1 MRELAPRAAA
11 TAHEPEPPS
20 SPDRTRDAD
29 WHPTSLGEAMARV
42 IATPSSVSSSPDG
55 PRSSRIQRAA
65 ASSVAVPGTEPE
77 VGADER
83 SATSRVQRANNVPA
97 EPVTPIVVPRIQ
109 RATGA
114 GDTDIIRRA
123 NAFYSDQ
130 PKAERKD
137 TPLQTIKSN
146 LAGDGISESQVVKH
160 WQNDDNLEIAQT
172 AKKSLTRPDMGSI
185 ERPVESSAWLDTPNQ
200 EQGSRKDPAWIS
212 AIGNLGTVEDQV
224 LGETPKKYNGG
235 HLIAW
240 EFLNDAANVPGNI
253 APQADIQNQ
262 ALFRRIERTLMEA
275 ITSGDAGGVEL
286 SVYTPYNHD
295 EYTVTYRELFE
306 RKVLTDEDI
315 RSSLETRDL
324 LDKKLTFA
332 QMAPD
337 TYNTYFLTQTS
348 SAEPVK
354 SDAREQRLGIESK
367 TLGDYSTETSDALI
381 RQAGL
386 GPLTILASNYDAD
399 EKKQVATPFAH
410 IVYLNHR
417 THPPSESAPQG
428 TLDDLPA
435 ARSDDADADALR
447 ALEWMETHIDLCVE
461 VQLELQTKFG
471 YSSAQAFDAIIGA
484 LMKN

>member
-1 MRELAPRAAA
+1 MREFAPRDAE
-11 TAHEPEPPS
+11 TARDADPPS

-29 WHPTSLGEAMARV
+29 WHLTSLDDAVARV
-42 IATPSSVSSSPDG
+42 VAAPSPVSSSSDAT
-55 PRSSRIQRAA
+55 RSSRIQRSSA
-65 ASSVAVPGTEPE
+65 ASSVAATRTEPD
-77 VGADER
+77 VGADEG
-83 SATSRVQRANNVPA
+83 SGSQRVQRAVNVPA
-97 EPVTPIVVPRIQ
+97 EPATPVVPRIQ

-114 GDTDIIRRA
+114 ADTAIIRRA
-123 NAFYSDQ
+123 NAFYSGQ
-130 PKAERKD
+130 PKAERKE
-137 TPLQTIKSN
+137 TPLQTIKSS
-146 LAGDGISESQVVKH
+146 LAGDGIPERQVVEH
-160 WQNDDNLEIAQT
+160 WQNDANLRIAET
-172 AKKSLTRPDMGSI
+172 AKKSLTSPAMGSI

-200 EQGSRKDPAWIS
+200 EKGKRKDPPWIS

-224 LGETPKKYNGG
+224 LGEAPQKYNGG

-253 APQADIQNQ
+253 APQADTQNQ

-295 EYTVTYRELFE
+295 EYTVTYRQLFE

-315 RSSLETRDL
+315 RSSLERRDL

-354 SDAREQRLGIESK
+354 SDAREQRLGIESRA
-367 TLGDYSTETSDALI
+367 LGDYSTETSDALI

-386 GPLTILASNYDAD
+386 GPLTILASNYDPK

-417 THPPSESAPQG
+417 THPPSQSAPKG

-435 ARSDDADADALR
+435 ARSDDADDGALR
-447 ALEWMETHIDLCVE
+447 ALQWMETHLDLCVE
-461 VQLELQTKFG
+461 VQLGLQTEFG
-471 YSSAQAFDAIIGA
+471 YSSAEAFDAILGA
-484 LMKN
+484 LMKG